1 MDIMN
6 AFESKSTPWSWMLA
20 MTAGALFISPRS
32 ALAQD
37 APPNPTSAESSVS
50 QLSSVAVATP
60 ATVPSSG
67 SAAPQIDGSDNA
79 YVRSAGYRNG
89 TFYIHSPD
97 EVFRLY
103 IQGRVHADWL
113 EQTGPGTSK
122 LPAGSGVTDGFGLRR
137 ARLEL
142 GGEFFE
148 TWQWLVGAE
157 FATFT
162 SIDNA
167 AGNQT
172 TPTCSV
178 SAATGAVTCAN
189 KTNPVENATV
199 KPIPTDVFVN
209 YAPTPWFN
217 VQVGQFYL
225 PFTLENRISDNTTP
239 FLERSLAV
247 RNIGAPLQ
255 RDIGAMAWGE
265 SPDKVLYYAVALL
278 NGDGPNRTNTD
289 ARYDVS
295 GRVFARPFALTETS
309 SLRWAQIGASARY
322 GSRDP
327 KLVGYDLPSLTTQ
340 GGFPFWKPTY
350 SDSLGRTI
358 HIIPARSQWAVGA
371 DAYIPVDRFDVA
383 GEFIYSQSGT
393 REAVDGYQ
401 LSPFVERQGNLHGY
415 GWYVEA
421 GYWILGD
428 RDILGTYP
436 SYGRPLHVDLNVPQ
450 KPASH
455 ALEVLAKVEQL
466 SLTYD
471 GAAENGGLDPNTPN
485 GDIRVYDVEFG
496 VNYWATKH
504 MRVGLNY
511 THSMFPDAT
520 PVTPSATGGPRQSSL
535 QRAVSPAQ
543 ALAKGTEDSAR
554 NGSGTL
560 EEVQARFGVQF

>member
-1 MDIMN
+1 MHITLP
-6 AFESKSTPWSWMLA
+6 ST
-20 MTAGALFISPRS
+20 
-32 ALAQD
+32 ALAQGSTLPD
-37 APPNPTSAESSVS
+37 ETPPGLFPGRGTEPSRAQQQPPAAPT
-50 QLSSVAVATP
+50 TP
-60 ATVPSSG
+60 A
-67 SAAPQIDGSDNA
+67 
-79 YVRSAGYRNG
+79 GYHNG
-89 TFYIHSPD
+89 TFFIRSPD
-97 EVFRLY
+97 DVFRLY
-103 IQGRVHADWL
+103 IQGRVHVDWL

-122 LPAGSGVTDGFGLRR
+122 LPPGSGITDGFGLRR

-142 GGEFFE
+142 GGEFFQ

-167 AGNQT
+167 AGTQT
-172 TPTCSV
+172 TPTGTGCSTLG
-178 SAATGAVTCAN
+178 AAACTD

-209 YAPTPWFN
+209 YGPSPWAN
-217 VQVGQFYL
+217 LEVGQFYL

-265 SPDKVLYYAVALL
+265 SPDKVFYYAVALQ
-278 NGDGPNRTNTD
+278 NGDGPNRSNVD
-289 ARYDVS
+289 GRYDVA
-295 GRVFARPFALTETS
+295 GRVFVRPAVLATTTVS
-309 SLRWAQIGASARY
+309 RWTQVGVSAKY
-322 GSRDP
+322 GSRDASQ
-327 KLVGYDLPSLTTQ
+327 VGYDMPALTTQ

-350 SDSLGRTI
+350 TDSLKRTI
-358 HIIPARSQWAVGA
+358 HIIPSHDQWALAA
-371 DAYIPVDRFDVA
+371 DAYAPVGPVDLT
-383 GEFIYSQSGT
+383 GEFMYANYDT

-401 LSPFVERQGNLHGY
+401 LSAYTERLGVLKGT

-421 GYWILGD
+421 AYWLFGDREILGN
-428 RDILGTYP
+428 YP
-436 SYGRPLHVDLNVPQ
+436 SYGRPLHVNLSDPQ

-455 ALEVLAKVEQL
+455 ALEVLAKVEEL
-466 SLTYD
+466 SLTYQSSSR
-471 GAAENGGLDPNTPN
+471 GGIANANTPD

-496 VNYWATKH
+496 INYWATRH
-504 MRVGLNY
+504 LRVGVNY
-511 THSMFPDAT
+511 THSMFPDAAPASAST
-520 PVTPSATGGPRQSSL
+520 PGGPIQTSI

-543 ALAKGTEDSAR
+543 TLPKGTEDSAR